1 MRYVC
6 PDTGY
11 CSQDDP
17 RMTDRLPTLVATSV
31 VRGSQHGESYG
42 GVFTVDFE
50 KHEIEQLFDLS
61 ESAIDFKGSS
71 GDRGLRGIAFTD
83 RDILV
88 AERDATQ
95 TAVAAAALEV
105 NLALVQVEELLNSLL
120 VKINRKHA
128 AVTLSLLTA
137 THDRCCD
144 KFW

>member
-1 MRYVC
+1 MAVI
-6 PDTGY
+6 
-11 CSQDDP
+11 QI
-17 RMTDRLPTLVATSV
+17 V
-31 VRGSQHGESYG
+31 VLTECL
-42 GVFTVDFE
+42 DFE
-50 KHEIEQLFDLS
+50 TAVTTKKDVTCSDE
-61 ESAIDFKGSS
+61 
-71 GDRGLRGIAFTD
+71 
-83 RDILV
+83 DILV

-95 TAVAAAALEV
+95 TAVTAAALEI